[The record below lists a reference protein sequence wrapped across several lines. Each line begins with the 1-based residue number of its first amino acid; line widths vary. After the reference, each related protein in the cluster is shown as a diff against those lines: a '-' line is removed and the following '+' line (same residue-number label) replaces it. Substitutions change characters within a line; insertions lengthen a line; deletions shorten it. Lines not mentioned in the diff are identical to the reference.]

1 MKETFTVDQLT
12 NGGFTLNV
20 IGRDYR
26 FSELRMKDYGR
37 LQNHLK
43 RIQPKAV
50 DVLTSAVG
58 KLNMAP
64 ADLTEAILTANERDL
79 YWPVSVDS
87 PPGLSMIQNDDEAR
101 TDFVKFVLE
110 KHQPSISTGEARE
123 AREAARATKKRAGKR
138 EGRRRREAHRR
149 QQPNKRRRT
158 RKRGKRTFQEPQKRA
173 TRRGDAI

>member
-20 IGRDYR
+20 LGRDYR
-26 FSELRMKDYGR
+26 FAELRMKDYGR

-50 DVLTSAVG
+50 DVLTSSIG
-58 KLNMAP
+58 KLNLAP
-64 ADLTEAILTANERDL
+64 NDLTEAILTANERDL

-101 TDFVKFVLE
+101 TDFVRFVLE
-110 KHQPSISTGEARE
+110 KHQPGITTGEARE
-123 AREAARATKKRAGKR
+123 VQESLSLREFSQIAVFAVTGKLPEEIVREQNTQGESMPARVSTGIS
-138 EGRRRREAHRR
+138 G
-149 QQPNKRRRT
+149 
-158 RKRGKRTFQEPQKRA
+158 
-173 TRRGDAI
+173 

>member
-123 AREAARATKKRAGKR
+123 VVESLSLREFSQVAVFAVTGKMPEEIVREQQTQGESTRASTGTS
-138 EGRRRREAHRR
+138 G
-149 QQPNKRRRT
+149 
-158 RKRGKRTFQEPQKRA
+158 
-173 TRRGDAI
+173 